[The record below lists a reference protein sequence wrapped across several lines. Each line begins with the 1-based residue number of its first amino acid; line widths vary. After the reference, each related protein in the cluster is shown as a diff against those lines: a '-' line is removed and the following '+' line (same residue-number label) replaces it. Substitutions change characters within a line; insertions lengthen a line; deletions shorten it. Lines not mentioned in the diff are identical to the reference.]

1 MDLELKTKPEYLESL
16 QWRYATKKF
25 DSSKKLSEDDLNE
38 LLESIRLSASS
49 YGLQPYEV
57 LVITDEDIREKLKV
71 AAWNQSQVAEASHLI
86 VFANY
91 AKITEEHVDAYM
103 ENISETRNVSRGDLQ
118 GLEDMIK
125 STTLSRPQE
134 DLQVWGSKQTYIA
147 LGNLLSAAA
156 NMRID
161 TCPMEG
167 FDNAKFDEILNL
179 KEKNLQSS
187 VIIPVGY
194 RSEDDSYQDLEKV
207 RKSKSDLF
215 HFV

>member
-1 MDLELKTKPEYLESL
+1 M
-16 QWRYATKKF
+16 
-25 DSSKKLSEDDLNE
+25 
-38 LLESIRLSASS
+38 
-49 YGLQPYEV
+49 
-57 LVITDEDIREKLKV
+57 ITDEDIREKLKA

-103 ENISETRNVSRGDLQ
+103 ENIAETRNVSRGDLQ

>member
-57 LVITDEDIREKLKV
+57 LVITDEDIREKLKA

-91 AKITEEHVDAYM
+91 AKITEDHLDAYM
-103 ENISETRNVSRGDLQ
+103 ENIAETRNVSRGDLQ

-194 RSEDDSYQDLEKV
+194 RSEDDSYKDLEKV

>member
-57 LVITDEDIREKLKV
+57 LVITDEDIREKLKA

-103 ENISETRNVSRGDLQ
+103 ENIAETRNVSRGDLQ

-156 NMRID
+156 NMLID

-194 RSEDDSYQDLEKV
+194 RSEDDSYKDLEKV

>member
-1 MDLELKTKPEYLESL
+1 MALCY
-16 QWRYATKKF
+16 QKF
-25 DSSKKLSEDDLNE
+25 DSSKLSEDDLNE

-57 LVITDEDIREKLKV
+57 LVITDEDIREKLKA

-103 ENISETRNVSRGDLQ
+103 ENIAETRNVSRGDLQ